1 MKNVSRFVILDP
13 LRKLRTHLKTNTK
26 DASMKE
32 QASVISDVYIR
43 NIFQFQKIYYYFNF
57 PTVPKEISPKTQQY
71 YEKVECVIYQTG
83 SVILQHLNPS
93 SMAFILSLLK
103 HLLFQPSFRSRLIIL
118 AGILQSMRASRPRR
132 TWSCPRQKIRKICI
146 LLNYGLRP
154 AINVGFCID
163 NIIQTL

>member
-57 PTVPKEISPKTQQY
+57 PTVPKEIPPKTQQY
-71 YEKVECVIYQTG
+71 YDKVVCYLSNRFSNFTTSESKLDGIHLVTTETPLIPALLQESSDYSCRHIVEYAGQ
-83 SVILQHLNPS
+83 SPPPDLILPPPEN
-93 SMAFILSLLK
+93 
-103 HLLFQPSFRSRLIIL
+103 
-118 AGILQSMRASRPRR
+118 
-132 TWSCPRQKIRKICI
+132 QKNMYFVK
-146 LLNYGLRP
+146 LRP
-154 AINVGFCID
+154 ATGY
-163 NIIQTL
+163 